1 MAEEEQNY
9 VEILDEEG
17 NVTKCEIYDV
27 IDFEGKT
34 YAMLLPMDEDESN
47 EDSEVIVME
56 YVEEGDDGYFQNI
69 EDDNEFQKVCEYIQ
83 ALEDE
88 EDEEIEE

>member
-47 EDSEVIVME
+47 
-56 YVEEGDDGYFQNI
+56 
-69 EDDNEFQKVCEYIQ
+69 
-83 ALEDE
+83 
-88 EDEEIEE
+88 

>member
-83 ALEDE
+83 SLEDE

>member
-1 MAEEEQNY
+1 
-9 VEILDEEG
+9 
-17 NVTKCEIYDV
+17 
-27 IDFEGKT
+27 
-34 YAMLLPMDEDESN
+34 
-47 EDSEVIVME
+47 ME

-83 ALEDE
+83 SLEDE

>member
-69 EDDNEFQKVCEYIQ
+69 EDDNEF
-83 ALEDE
+83 LEDE

>member
-1 MAEEEQNY
+1 MAEEEQNN

-83 ALEDE
+83 SLEDE